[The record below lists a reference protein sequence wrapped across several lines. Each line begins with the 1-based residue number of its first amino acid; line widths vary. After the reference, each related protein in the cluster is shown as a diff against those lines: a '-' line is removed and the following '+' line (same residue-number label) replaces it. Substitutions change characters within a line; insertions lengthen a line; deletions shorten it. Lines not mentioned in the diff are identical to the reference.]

1 MGDELTEYL
10 SAPEYAA
17 RVGRPVHEIRAA
29 LRIGAVPGALR
40 IGAVGSPWRI
50 PNPDVL
56 LANDDGPRANAGAV
70 SDATDPGAGDVAHVT
85 SSRVDT
91 VALARRV
98 SAAVG
103 TVSTR
108 PARALTDLCYSVA
121 IVAVRHR
128 PDADGR
134 CQACR
139 WPAFPCPDL
148 VELERAITHTA
159 DQVLGGAE

>member
-1 MGDELTEYL
+1 MTITYLT
-10 SAPEYAA
+10 APAYAA
-17 RVGRPVHEIRAA
+17 RIGRPVHEIRAA
-29 LRIGAVPGALR
+29 LRAGTIPGALR

-50 PNPDVL
+50 PDPDT
-56 LANDDGPRANAGAV
+56 AGNDVGPRTSAGAG
-70 SDATDPGAGDVAHVT
+70 SDSESPGAVGAPDLT
-85 SSRVDT
+85 STRVDT

-108 PARALTDLCYSVA
+108 PARALTDLCYSLA

-139 WPAFPCPDL
+139 WPSYPCPDL
-148 VELERAITHTA
+148 VDLERAMTHTA